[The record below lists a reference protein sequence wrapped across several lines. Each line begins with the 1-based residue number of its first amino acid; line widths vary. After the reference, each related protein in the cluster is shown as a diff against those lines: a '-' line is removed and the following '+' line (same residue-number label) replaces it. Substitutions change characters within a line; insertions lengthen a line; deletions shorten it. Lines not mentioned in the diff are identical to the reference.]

1 MFFLLHKDCYC
12 YISSL
17 LVLPP
22 PPRRFVTAE
31 PVPGESSITVNWRAP
46 VVPREEPAITGYR
59 IRYYIRGNDSD
70 MNIDVSKPPVTLAGL
85 QYSTE
90 YQVHVATRNADGLGP
105 ECCGGS
111 PLYVTTSDGKLN
123 NSKWFHSQCIYM
135 ALCMVDNSL
144 Q

>member
-1 MFFLLHKDCYC
+1 M
-12 YISSL
+12 
-17 LVLPP
+17 
-22 PPRRFVTAE
+22 TAE
-31 PVPGESSITVNWRAP
+31 PVPGESSVTVNWMAP
-46 VVPREEPAITGYR
+46 VVPQDEPAITGYR
-59 IRYYIRGNDSD
+59 IRYYIRDSDSD
-70 MNIDVSKPPVTLAGL
+70 MYMNVSEPPVNLTGL